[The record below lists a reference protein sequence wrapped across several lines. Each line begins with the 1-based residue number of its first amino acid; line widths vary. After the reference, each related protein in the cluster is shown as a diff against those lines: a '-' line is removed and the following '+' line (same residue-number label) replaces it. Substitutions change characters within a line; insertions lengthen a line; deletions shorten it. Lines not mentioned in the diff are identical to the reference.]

1 MSLTN
6 SQHTSPYTP
15 HRPQHLGLTV
25 FDTVPLTTLRSYID
39 WTPFFLSWEL
49 RGRYPAI
56 FEDTVVGEEAKK
68 LFAEGSAILDHI
80 IATNA
85 ITAKAVCGFFPAL
98 STDDDDVE
106 IYTDETCTELR
117 VRLNFLRQQNQ
128 KSPGQ
133 PNLCLADYIL
143 PTAARNQHP
152 EAVDY
157 IGAFV
162 VTAGIGVDA
171 LCKQYEAQND
181 DYSSIMVKAIADRLA
196 EAAAEWLHE
205 RVRRE
210 LWGYAAG
217 EHLSNEDL
225 IKEEY
230 TGIRPAPGYPACP
243 EHTEKRKL
251 FDLLNA
257 EQNAG
262 VSLTE
267 SFAMY
272 PAAAVSGWYFAH
284 PQAKYFPLGKI
295 ARDQVEDY
303 ARRKGMSVEE
313 AERWL
318 APNLAYE
325 P

>member
-1 MSLTN
+1 MN
-6 SQHTSPYTP
+6 HYTP
-15 HRPQHLGLTV
+15 KRPLQLGLRV
-25 FDTVPLTTLRSYID
+25 FDDVSLETLREYID

-49 RGRYPAI
+49 RGRYPSI
-56 FEDTVVGEEAKK
+56 FEDAVVGVEAKK
-68 LFAEGSAILDHI
+68 LFDEGTAILDHI
-80 IATNA
+80 IATRA

-98 STDDDDVE
+98 ATDDDDVE
-106 IYTDETCTELR
+106 IYTDERCTE
-117 VRLNFLRQQNQ
+117 VRTTLNFLRQQNQ

-143 PTAARNQHP
+143 PKAARTENP
-152 EAVDY
+152 KAVDY

-196 EAAAEWLHE
+196 EATAEWLHE
-205 RVRRE
+205 KVRKE
-210 LWGYAAG
+210 LWGYMAD
-217 EHLSNEDL
+217 ETLSNEQL

-230 TGIRPAPGYPACP
+230 MGIRPAPGYPACP

-257 EQNAG
+257 EQHTD
-262 VSLTE
+262 VHLTE

-272 PAAAVSGWYFAH
+272 PAASVSGWYFAH
-284 PQAKYFPLGKI
+284 PEAKYFPLGKI
-295 ARDQVEDY
+295 GRDQVEDY
-303 ARRKGMSVEE
+303 ARRKGMNVAE

-318 APNLAYE
+318 APNLGYE
-325 P
+325 A